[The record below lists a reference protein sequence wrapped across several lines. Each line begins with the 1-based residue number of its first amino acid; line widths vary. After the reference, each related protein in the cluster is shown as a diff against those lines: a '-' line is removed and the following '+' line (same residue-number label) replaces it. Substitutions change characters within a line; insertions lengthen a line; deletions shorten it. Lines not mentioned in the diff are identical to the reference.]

1 MQWRSSPAQG
11 AISGVQTELTPEDK
25 DKRLPGARRFTCSEC
40 PQPYP
45 WHDMD
50 ELHRAEAWYTH
61 RYAVFRHRY
70 SDRVLTLQRDEYG
83 SIMTNLYAVEGPD
96 HFYTARCRPC
106 STRNRKYGRY
116 RGYVDDCV
124 AAVGGHRLKFFTLT
138 LDPAKCSIPL
148 ELESVPL
155 TADITHAKEHVRK
168 LFRRRLQS
176 RKRSWLKLTGK
187 NYFGYYFVELVERAY
202 NDEGVEVDA
211 IAPDHA
217 NPGDPDWPVRFTLH
231 PHIHGVLA
239 SSNVKLDLD
248 GFTEWWGHGRT
259 QLVFAGATS
268 TVRDYMSKEA
278 LAPLVSYVQKSTV
291 HNGRDVHSFG
301 VWKPSSGTLTDIAMV
316 NSGSL
321 KFKSLSPRSR
331 RYLEAN
337 QETYW

>member
-1 MQWRSSPAQG
+1 MQWRSSPSTG
-11 AISGVQTELTPEDK
+11 AISAVQTELTPEDK
-25 DKRLPGARRFTCSEC
+25 DKRPLGARSFTCEMC
-40 PQPYP
+40 PQPYR
-45 WHDMD
+45 WHDQD
-50 ELHRAEAWYTH
+50 ELDRAEASR
-61 RYAVFRHRY
+61 RYAVFRRPW
-70 SDRVLTLQRDEYG
+70 SNRVLTLQQDHYG
-83 SIMTNLYAVEGPD
+83 SIRTNHYAVEGPD
-96 HFYTARCRPC
+96 HFYTERCRPC
-106 STRNRKYGRY
+106 DTRRRKYSRY

-124 AAVGGHRLKFFTLT
+124 AAIGGHRLKFFTLT

-148 ELESVPL
+148 KLESVPL

-211 IAPDHA
+211 IAPDSA
-217 NPGDPDWPVRFTLH
+217 NPGDHDWPVRFTMH

-259 QLVFAGATS
+259 QVVFAGAAS

-301 VWKPSSGTLTDIAMV
+301 VWKHSSGTMTDILMV
-316 NSGSL
+316 KTGELSE
-321 KFKSLSPRSR
+321 KSLSPRSKKLCTSMADI
-331 RYLEAN
+331 Y
-337 QETYW
+337 